1 MQHLFQSSFLQA
13 LGYAIT
19 NSLWQMALVWLIYMS
34 ITGLLSISS
43 AAKYRLAVAAQIIGF
58 LWFIV
63 TFQFYYQQYNQ
74 LLHQTGIVPGN
85 IQAIVS
91 TNTDLSSQL
100 INWMV
105 KAEQLL
111 PYVSMAYICL
121 MAFLC
126 IRWFLGYRNTQMIR
140 NNGLQKMPAEWR
152 LFVNRIAVQLNIKK
166 KIQVFLSDT
175 VTTPLTIGFFKPVI
189 LIPVA
194 SINHLTTDQL
204 EAVLL
209 HELAHIKR
217 YDYLVNIILSVVEI
231 SLFFNPFTQLL
242 SKSIRKERENSCD
255 DWVLQFQY
263 DVSLYAEA
271 LLRIAYLQATPVF
284 AMAATGTKN
293 ELLVRVKRM
302 IDKKEN
308 RFSYRKQLLSFVIV
322 TGILSSIA
330 WLNPI
335 TPHTDKQ
342 NSTAAGTLSKKN
354 TPTYAVEP
362 MAVSVANPLFNP
374 IFFLSE
380 PLKEKMKKNI
390 ESAQKQM
397 DEAALEYS
405 KLSEHP
411 IESITPIVADAMELA
426 VAEMAPQNIDWEKS
440 MAKIEGAKM
449 NRKQMDM
456 QKLFRMDS
464 LFPLKMRRQFKEDF
478 SSSLKKVEVD
488 LKNAKTEM
496 ERSFKAGSEIV
507 FEKEKVQAGI
517 QQAME
522 ALEKLNKAGTLDNLV
537 LSSLKIAGL
546 NFENSKP
553 RQKMKQ
559 PALPQEE
566 NSKPRMR
573 MLSLPDKEPAKT
585 NTETIREEVEEI
597 QMNDEAMPVAPPAPD
612 PQFASLLELAKVKL
626 DIETITKIKNYLLLQ
641 AGTGK
646 RVKVIPA
653 INKEKKTIDE
663 RKVVIQLQ

>member
-13 LGYAIT
+13 LGYAIA

-34 ITGLLSISS
+34 ITGLMSISS
-43 AAKYRLAVAAQIIGF
+43 AAKYRLAVAAQVTGF
-58 LWFIV
+58 IWFIV

-74 LLHQTGIVPGN
+74 ALHQTGIVPGN
-85 IQAIVS
+85 IQTIVS

-121 MAFLC
+121 MVFLC
-126 IRWFLGYRNTQMIR
+126 IRWFMGYRQTQQIR

-152 LFVNRIAVQLNIKK
+152 LFVNRIAGQLNIKK

-242 SKSIRKERENSCD
+242 SKNIRKERENSCD

-263 DVSLYAEA
+263 DASLYAEA
-271 LLRIAYLQATPVF
+271 LLRIAYLQSAPVF
-284 AMAATGTKN
+284 AMAAAGKKN

-330 WLNPI
+330 WLNPM

-342 NSTAAGTLSKKN
+342 NITNTGSLPKKN
-354 TPTYAVEP
+354 KQAYAVEP

-380 PLKEKMKKNI
+380 PLKEKMKENL
-390 ESAQKQM
+390 ESAQKEM
-397 DEAALEYS
+397 NEAAFDYA
-405 KLSEHP
+405 KLAEHP
-411 IESITPIVADAMELA
+411 IESITPLVAGAMKQAAIEM
-426 VAEMAPQNIDWEKS
+426 EMAPQNIDWEKS
-440 MAKIEGAKM
+440 MANIDAAKM
-449 NRKQMDM
+449 NMKTMDM
-456 QKLFRMDS
+456 NKLFRLDS
-464 LFPLKMRRQFKEDF
+464 LLPLKLRRQFKEEMN
-478 SSSLKKVEVD
+478 SSMKKMEVD
-488 LKNAKTEM
+488 IKNAKTEI
-496 ERSFKAGSEIV
+496 ERSLKAGSEIV
-507 FEKEKVQAGI
+507 FEKEKVQADI
-517 QQAME
+517 QNAMQ
-522 ALEKLNKAGTLDNLV
+522 ALEMLNKMGGLDNLV
-537 LSSLKIAGL
+537 LNSLKIAGL
-546 NFENSKP
+546 NIENSKP

-573 MLSLPDKEPAKT
+573 MPSPDKEPVK
-585 NTETIREEVEEI
+585 TETIHEEVEEI
-597 QMNDEAMPVAPPAPD
+597 QMKDDAMPVATPVVD
-612 PQFASLLELAKVKL
+612 PQLVSLLELAKTKL
-626 DIETITKIKNYLLLQ
+626 DMATIIKIKNYLVLQ
-641 AGTGK
+641 GEMGK
-646 RVKVIPA
+646 RIKVIPA
-653 INKEKKTIDE
+653 INKDKKTVDE
-663 RKVVIQLQ
+663 RRVEIQLQ